1 MVRRPPRSTRTDTPF
16 PYTTLFRSR
25 VGDDEATEEQDLV
38 AQEQPQAEAARDAL
52 LLQRGERR
60 CRPGL
65 AGVSRAGH
73 RRRPRASR
81 AAAARSCASAA
92 AIRSAIPDRR
102 RARDCAPPACRAA
115 ATTTDSTAA
124 ADTRA
129 PGSRRRPTTAH
140 SRPEIPAG
148 IRDSG
153 AACHACPA
161 GIAERT

>member
-1 MVRRPPRSTRTDTPF
+1 MRPA
-16 PYTTLFRSR
+16 TLR

-52 LLQRGERR
+52 LLQRRERQ

-92 AIRSAIPDRR
+92 ALPPAIPDRR
-102 RARDCAPPACRAA
+102 RARDCAPPACRPA
-115 ATTTDSTAA
+115 ATTTTNTAA
-124 ADTRA
+124 AA
-129 PGSRRRPTTAH
+129 PNTPRPK
-140 SRPEIPAG
+140 
-148 IRDSG
+148 
-153 AACHACPA
+153 
-161 GIAERT
+161 

>member
-1 MVRRPPRSTRTDTPF
+1 MRPA
-16 PYTTLFRSR
+16 TLR

-52 LLQRGERR
+52 LLQRRERQ

-115 ATTTDSTAA
+115 ATTTESTA
-124 ADTRA
+124 
-129 PGSRRRPTTAH
+129 
-140 SRPEIPAG
+140 RPEEPQ
-148 IRDSG
+148 S
-153 AACHACPA
+153 
-161 GIAERT
+161 EL